1 MRAIRVIRIV
11 AIGLLLVGIAVAVGA
26 GISRALKGDSIDGS
40 DFATLGYV
48 AAVLALALV
57 AVWLLVGR
65 LEREA
70 TGRSSLG
77 DAIQGANIAANDRVI
92 ILSQL
97 WVGAA
102 LITVGAAAGI
112 FVVLL
117 GGGDDEFGLAIAT
130 AVIGAGAAL
139 LPPGAASSASTRIL
153 ETLPRQRLESG
164 ATVRTNTPTEVTA
177 TQATLAGA
185 VVPAE
190 GSTVATAFFLL
201 NKPGE
206 PPTQI
211 AVDNPLAPAATA
223 SLLDAATDYEY
234 RLVVVLGSGEVVAGD
249 TVPFKTPTS

>member
-164 ATVRTNTPTEVTA
+164 ATVRTN
-177 TQATLAGA
+177 QANLAGA

-190 GSTVATAFFLL
+190 GTTVAAAFFLL